1 MVRVVVFMVLVSLAL
16 AAAREGTNIDL
27 EGVKLKCESGRVMN
41 ECGHNCPIATCKVE
55 KIDD

>member
-1 MVRVVVFMVLVSLAL
+1 MVRVVVFMVLASLAL
-16 AAAREGTNIDL
+16 AAAREGANIDL